1 MENAQFS
8 QGLIVTAATPLYR
21 IAIADDMANVR
32 LALRVLLESLPNI
45 KIVAEADDLGSLLAL
60 PAENL
65 DLLLLDWEL
74 ANPNYKNT
82 ISQLRARF
90 PRAKILVVSV
100 HLESRQKAI
109 DGGANA
115 FFHKGDSGNRL
126 QAEIKHLLM
135 HYE

>member
-1 MENAQFS
+1 M
-8 QGLIVTAATPLYR
+8 TAVSTPYR

-32 LALRVLLESLPNI
+32 LALRVLLEALPNI
-45 KIVAEADDLGSLLAL
+45 NVVAEADDLGSLLTL

-74 ANPNYKNT
+74 ANPNFCNT
-82 ISQLRARF
+82 IKHLRSRF
-90 PRAKILVVSV
+90 PKAKILVVSV
-100 HLESRQKAI
+100 HLESRQKAL

-135 HYE
+135 PYE